1 MGLVTEIKDILRRER
16 NKRGWSQMSVAASL
30 GTGQSR
36 YSGWETGTSEPRISS
51 LQRVADLYDLDLVV
65 EFREKVDERIAAMD
79 GK

>member
-1 MGLVTEIKDILRRER
+1 MIKDMLLAER
-16 NKRGWSQMSVAASL
+16 SKRGWTQVAIAAGI

-36 YSGWETGTSEPRISS
+36 YCEWETGTSEPRISS
-51 LQRVADLYDLDLVV
+51 LRRLADLYDLDLVV